1 MIRARA
7 AAERFLGSLRRVLL
21 RYVPSEGQH
30 VFALTLAIGV
40 VCGLVAVAFHL
51 SIRLA
56 ERLLIER
63 ALHASGASWM
73 AWTIVTPAA
82 GGLVAGIALAKVVPG
97 ARGSGLPQVK
107 AAYALHG
114 GRVSF
119 RDAVGK
125 FFLCVLQ
132 IGTGASLGREGPTAQ
147 ICAGTASFMARATW
161 LPEKALRRL
170 MPVGVAAGI
179 AAVFNAPIAA
189 VTFTIEEIVGDL
201 DQTVL
206 SGVVVAAALAAVIER
221 GVLGVH
227 PVIEVGQ
234 VYRLEHASSLVL
246 FGLLGVAAA
255 LVSVAFTDALLSL
268 RAAFREVRVVPSWVH
283 PAVGGLV
290 TGVLAVLVLRTLRI
304 GGVTGGGYETLAR
317 ALEGG
322 LPIIALAAL
331 CVAKLIATA
340 FSYGSG
346 GAGGIFAPSLFMGA
360 MLGGIGGY
368 ADHLAFGHVGGELG
382 AFALVGMGAVFA
394 GVVRAPITSVLIIF
408 EMTGGYG
415 LVLPLMLANMTA
427 YGLARRW
434 RPVPIYDALLLQD
447 GIRLPH
453 RA

>member
-1 MIRARA
+1 M
-7 AAERFLGSLRRVLL
+7 
-21 RYVPSEGQH
+21 
-30 VFALTLAIGV
+30 
-40 VCGLVAVAFHL
+40 
-51 SIRLA
+51 
-56 ERLLIER
+56 
-63 ALHASGASWM
+63 
-73 AWTIVTPAA
+73 
-82 GGLVAGIALAKVVPG
+82 
-97 ARGSGLPQVK
+97 
-107 AAYALHG
+107 
-114 GRVSF
+114 
-119 RDAVGK
+119 
-125 FFLCVLQ
+125 
-132 IGTGASLGREGPTAQ
+132 
-147 ICAGTASFMARATW
+147 
-161 LPEKALRRL
+161 
-170 MPVGVAAGI
+170 
-179 AAVFNAPIAA
+179 
-189 VTFTIEEIVGDL
+189 
-201 DQTVL
+201 
-206 SGVVVAAALAAVIER
+206 VVAAALAAVIER

-290 TGVLAVLVLRTLRI
+290 TGILAVLVLRTLRI